1 MEARQR
7 FPALSALLALF
18 TAVVLWAT
26 GLSWLVAA
34 TVLLV
39 WLGSLW
45 LGTALPPSTTS
56 REKPSPF
63 SKENLRA
70 ILELSASPLILTE
83 KSTVVIANGAARA
96 LIGKHIIGQDA
107 RIAFRNPAAI
117 ELLNRVDGGACN
129 IRNLTRLQDCWRM
142 RRQIIDE
149 RLAIIELTDRS
160 AQETVSRAHTDFV
173 ANASHEL
180 RTPLAAI
187 IGYIE
192 TLREDAGEMP
202 PSMSDRFL
210 AIIEQEAK
218 RMRDLV
224 SDLMSLSRIEAEKHD
239 APTSE
244 LVLAQV
250 VTKAAYD
257 AAGADRQDRLRL
269 DLDNRL
275 LVCGDRVQLEQVVR
289 NLVDNAFAYGDQDQ
303 PVHLAVSQ
311 FDTRYAQ
318 IAVTDRGAGIS
329 KEHLPHLTRR
339 FYRTDPGRSRQSGG
353 TGLGLAIVKHIVE
366 RHRGRLDIV
375 SELGQGTRISVR
387 LPLKEGRSDM
397 SPEAL
402 QPPVTL
408 VE

>member
-1 MEARQR
+1 MEARPR

-18 TAVVLWAT
+18 TAVVLWAN
-26 GLSWLVAA
+26 GLNWAVAA

-45 LGTALPPSTTS
+45 LGTALPPATAS

-83 KSTVVIANGAARA
+83 KSTVVIANAAARD
-96 LIGKHIIGQDA
+96 LIGNHIIGQDA

-117 ELLNRVDGGACN
+117 ELLNRAEGGACN

-142 RRQIIDE
+142 RRQIIDD

-187 IGYIE
+187 IGYVE

-202 PSMSDRFL
+202 PSTSDRFL
-210 AIIEQEAK
+210 AVIEQEAK

-224 SDLMSLSRIEAEKHD
+224 GDLMSLSRIEAEKHD
-239 APTSE
+239 VPTGE
-244 LVLAQV
+244 LVLAQL

-257 AAGADRQDRLRL
+257 AAGVDRQNRLQL
-269 DLDNRL
+269 DLDDRL
-275 LVCGDRVQLEQVVR
+275 IVCGDRAQLEQVIR
-289 NLVDNAFAYGDQDQ
+289 NLVDNAFAYGDQDE
-303 PVHLAVSQ
+303 AVQ
-311 FDTRYAQ
+311 LQVTRLDNRYAQ
-318 IAVTDRGAGIS
+318 ISVTDRGAGIA

-353 TGLGLAIVKHIVE
+353 TGLGLAIVKHVVE
-366 RHRGRLDIV
+366 RHRGRLDIA
-375 SELGQGTRISVR
+375 SELGHGTRISVR
-387 LPLKEGRSDM
+387 LPLKEIKSDK
-397 SPEAL
+397 SPHAL
-402 QPPVTL
+402 QRPVTL
-408 VE
+408 SE